1 MRPDDYMVNELRDHI
16 NKNGRKGLLPQ
27 NLTSALLKKMSREA
41 DAMGKG
47 TTEKMPFSTLFVTIL
62 YIQNGPK
69 MFKEI
74 EIKINPRLFTESL
87 DLYIVAVRLEE
98 MRRKK
103 VIEIPDASLPTLK
116 NIFDPKS
123 NMDIVVL
130 NKY

>member
-1 MRPDDYMVNELRDHI
+1 MRQNDYMVTELRDHI
-16 NKNGRKGLLPQ
+16 KKNGRKGLLPQ
-27 NLTSALLKKMSREA
+27 NLTSALLKKMSLEA
-41 DAMGKG
+41 DAIGEEK
-47 TTEKMPFSTLFVTIL
+47 TEKMPFYTLLVTIL

-74 EIKINPRLFTESL
+74 EIKINPELFTECL

-98 MRRKK
+98 MRRNKI
-103 VIEIPDASLPTLK
+103 IEIPDDSLPTLK

-130 NKY
+130 NKC